1 MINIRKEMQLLRQ
14 YAVLY
19 FADAC
24 EDYRKICNISHSI
37 GILILGGLPTW
48 ETEMVSL
55 PRKN

>member
-1 MINIRKEMQLLRQ
+1 MQLLRQ